1 MARTISR
8 FASVRGDFRYQA
20 AALVTKRATGI
31 DWLEEEV
38 TTELDALLGKLM
50 IPHIDDVAEGMVES
64 TLQCTEMLNIL
75 FKTAVVGSQWQLR
88 RPVLAG
94 GAKGSPIEAYNKQ
107 AEAVGWTEGVEQP
120 ALSYSSLLAST
131 EMMRAVTQQAIAHAR
146 AGGDWF
152 FELKPLCLAA
162 NGTLLFD
169 QMVQEV

>member
-8 FASVRGDFRYQA
+8 FARVRGDFRYQA

-94 GAKGSPIEAYNKQ
+94 
-107 AEAVGWTEGVEQP
+107 
-120 ALSYSSLLAST
+120 
-131 EMMRAVTQQAIAHAR
+131 
-146 AGGDWF
+146 AG
-152 FELKPLCLAA
+152 
-162 NGTLLFD
+162 
-169 QMVQEV
+169 